1 MEDVKRP
8 NSKLQKMH
16 IIKCEI
22 QNYSGWIC
30 VRHREEKIGDLN
42 DIVINTERKN
52 ILNNEQSVSGLW
64 KTFMW
69 PHMHYCSP

>member
-52 ILNNEQSVSGLW
+52 ILNNE
-64 KTFMW
+64 
-69 PHMHYCSP
+69 